1 MAEPYPWSVS
11 IQTSDRHAHPA
22 PVGPQERA
30 AAVQRAHL
38 LNRITIGYNAAEG
51 VIAVLAG
58 VAASSVSLIGFG
70 LDSAVEVSTSLV
82 LAWRLHQ
89 ERQSG
94 CRAQDD
100 RRATRAIAVCF
111 AALALWIGYEAAT
124 QLLAR
129 ERPSVSVVG
138 IVVAGLSVVLM
149 PLLARAKKRLGPTLG
164 SQAVVSEARQ
174 TELCAYLSAV
184 VLLGLGANALF
195 GWWWADPIAALAIA
209 AVAAYEAVGTWRAE
223 SLEDTC
229 CA

>member
-1 MAEPYPWSVS
+1 MSLDTA
-11 IQTSDRHAHPA
+11 DRSGHLPLIGPA
-22 PVGPQERA
+22 QRA
-30 AAVQRAHL
+30 AAVRRANL
-38 LNRITIGYNAAEG
+38 LNRITIGYNAGEG

-58 VAASSVSLIGFG
+58 LAAGSVSLIGFG

-82 LAWRLHQ
+82 LAWRLQQ
-89 ERQSG
+89 ERKTG
-94 CRAQDD
+94 CRAEDD
-100 RRATRAIAVCF
+100 RRATRAIALCF
-111 AALALWIGYEAAT
+111 AALAAWVGYEAVA
-124 QLLAR
+124 QLVVQ
-129 ERPSVSVVG
+129 EQPSVSIVG
-138 IVVAGLSVVLM
+138 IVLASVSVVLM

-184 VLLGLGANALF
+184 VLLGLGANAVL

-209 AVAAYEAVGTWRAE
+209 AVAAYEAVHTWRAE